1 MAATPLDLSDD
12 MSWPG
17 CVHAAL
23 ADAREML
30 AAFEAERQA
39 IDRRARDDILL
50 RINPPDNP
58 HAAARATLIGSI
70 DATVGQGTILAW
82 HCTRLLPH
90 ERDWIEQGGLGRHS
104 RDLFVRRMNA
114 AVAAGALCQADAD
127 RRLRHSQI
135 GERGRDGL
143 LHLILNRAILRD
155 ELDIA
160 DLLRNWGGEAIYNN
174 LGRGG
179 DNPVSPIAVQSRASI
194 IEVEVPVG
202 DLARLPLSIGEQI
215 VNRHADSQ
223 DILTEHGW
231 GTNAKLVSDL
241 PASNVRA
248 IVQVGDERF
257 GWLTNCAVWDD
268 PV

>member
-17 CVHAAL
+17 FVHAAL

-39 IDRRARDDILL
+39 IDRRARDDILV

-90 ERDWIEQGGLGRHS
+90 ERDWIEQGGLGRHT
-104 RDLFVRRMNA
+104 RDLFVRRLDA
-114 AVAAGALCQADAD
+114 AVAAGALCQAHAD

-135 GERGRDGL
+135 GERDRDGL

-155 ELDIA
+155 EPDVA

-174 LGRGG
+174 LGRGD
-179 DNPVSPIAVQSRASI
+179 DNPVSPIAV
-194 IEVEVPVG
+194 
-202 DLARLPLSIGEQI
+202 
-215 VNRHADSQ
+215 
-223 DILTEHGW
+223 
-231 GTNAKLVSDL
+231 
-241 PASNVRA
+241 
-248 IVQVGDERF
+248 
-257 GWLTNCAVWDD
+257 
-268 PV
+268 